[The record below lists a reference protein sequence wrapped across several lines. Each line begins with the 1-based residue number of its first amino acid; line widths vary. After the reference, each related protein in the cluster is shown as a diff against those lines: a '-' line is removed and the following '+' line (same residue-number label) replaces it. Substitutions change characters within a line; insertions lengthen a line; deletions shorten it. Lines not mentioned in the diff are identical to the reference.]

1 MEILKLRVNLGG
13 GEMKQFV
20 VIGLGR
26 FGTSVA
32 KTLAYKYYDVLAID
46 IDEEKIQEISDEVTH
61 AVELDATNKR
71 ALDDLGIN
79 NFDVAVVSIGED
91 IHANILTTLI
101 LKELGVKEVV
111 AKAQDSLHGRILTK
125 LGADRVVYPEHDM
138 GTRIANHLVSAQ
150 ILDYIELAPNYSVI
164 EIKASEKMYGRS
176 LLDLSLR
183 SKYGVNV
190 VAIKRGKKID
200 ISPQA
205 ETKIKAEDTLIVIGA
220 NDSLEA
226 LKKF

>member
-1 MEILKLRVNLGG
+1 
-13 GEMKQFV
+13 MKQFV

-26 FGTSVA
+26 FGASVA
-32 KTLAYKYYDVLAID
+32 RTLAYKYYDVLAID
-46 IDEEKIQEISDEVTH
+46 INEAKVQKISSEVTH
-61 AVELDATNKR
+61 AVKLDATNKQ
-71 ALDDLGIN
+71 ALENLGVN
-79 NFDVAVVSIGED
+79 NFDVGVVSIGED
-91 IHANILTTLI
+91 VHANILTTLI

-111 AKAQDSLHGRILTK
+111 AKAQDDLHGRILTK

-164 EIKASEKMYGRS
+164 EIKASQQMYENS
-176 LLDLSLR
+176 LLDLNLR
-183 SKYGVNV
+183 SKFGVNV

-205 ETKIKAEDTLIVIGA
+205 ETEIEEGDTLIVIGS
-220 NDSLEA
+220 NDSLEE
-226 LKKF
+226 LKNF

>member
-1 MEILKLRVNLGG
+1 MTW
-13 GEMKQFV
+13 GEKMKQFV

-26 FGTSVA
+26 FGASVA
-32 KTLAYKYYDVLAID
+32 RTLAYKYYDVLAID
-46 IDEEKIQEISDEVTH
+46 INEAKVQKISSEVTH
-61 AVELDATNKR
+61 AVKLDATNKQ
-71 ALDDLGIN
+71 ALENLGVN
-79 NFDVAVVSIGED
+79 NFDVGVVSIGED
-91 IHANILTTLI
+91 VHANILTTLI

-111 AKAQDSLHGRILTK
+111 AKAQDDLHGRILTK

-164 EIKASEKMYGRS
+164 EIKASQQMYENS
-176 LLDLSLR
+176 LLDLNLR
-183 SKYGVNV
+183 SKFGVNV

-205 ETKIKAEDTLIVIGA
+205 ETEIEEGDTLIVIGS
-220 NDSLEA
+220 NDSLEE
-226 LKKF
+226 LKNF

>member
-1 MEILKLRVNLGG
+1 
-13 GEMKQFV
+13 MKQFV

-46 IDEEKIQEISDEVTH
+46 IDETKVQEISAEVTH
-61 AVELDATNKR
+61 AVNLDATNKE
-71 ALDDLGIN
+71 ALNNLGVN
-79 NFDVAVVSIGED
+79 NFDIAVVSIGSD
-91 IHANILTTLI
+91 LQANILTTLI
-101 LKELGVKEVV
+101 LKELGVTEVV

-150 ILDYIELAPNYSVI
+150 ILDYIELAPNYSVL
-164 EIKASEKMYGRS
+164 EIKASPKMQEYS
-176 LLDLSLR
+176 LLDLNLR
-183 SKYGVNV
+183 NKFGVNV
-190 VAIKRGKKID
+190 VAIKRGEKID

-205 ETKIKAEDTLIVIGA
+205 ETKIKEDDTLIVIGA
-220 NDSLEA
+220 NDNLEK

>member
-1 MEILKLRVNLGG
+1 MEKI
-13 GEMKQFV
+13 KQFA

-32 KTLAYKYYDVLAID
+32 KTLAHKYYDVLAID
-46 IDEEKIQEISDEVTH
+46 IDEEKIQLISEDVTH
-61 AVELDATNKR
+61 AVTLDATNKR
-71 ALDDLGIN
+71 ALANLGVN

-101 LKELGVKEVV
+101 LKELGVKEVL
-111 AKAQDSLHGRILTK
+111 AKAQDNLHGRILTK
-125 LGADRVVYPEHDM
+125 VGADRVVYPEHDM

-150 ILDYIELAPNYSVI
+150 ILDYIELAPDYSVL
-164 EIKASEKMYGRS
+164 EMKASSKMYNNS

-183 SKYGVNV
+183 SKFGVNV
-190 VAIKRGKKID
+190 VAIKRDKKID

-205 ETKIKAEDTLIVIGA
+205 ETTIKEGDTLIVIGS
-220 NDSLEA
+220 NESLEE
-226 LKKF
+226 LRKF

>member
-1 MEILKLRVNLGG
+1 
-13 GEMKQFV
+13 MKQFV

-32 KTLAYKYYDVLAID
+32 KTLACKYYDVLAID
-46 IDEEKIQEISDEVTH
+46 INEEKVQKISDEVTH
-61 AVELDATNKR
+61 AVQLDATNNR
-71 ALDDLGIN
+71 ALDNLGVN
-79 NFDVAVVSIGED
+79 NFDVAVVSIGGD

-164 EIKASEKMYGRS
+164 EIKASERMYGRS
-176 LLDLSLR
+176 LLNLSLR
-183 SKYGVNV
+183 SRYGVNV

-205 ETKIKAEDTLIVIGA
+205 ETKIKEKDTLIVIGS
-220 NDSLEA
+220 NDSLED

>member
-1 MEILKLRVNLGG
+1 
-13 GEMKQFV
+13 MKQFV

-32 KTLAYKYYDVLAID
+32 KTLAYKYYDVLAVD
-46 IDEEKIQEISDEVTH
+46 INEEKVQLISEEVTH
-61 AVELDATNKR
+61 AVVLDATNKY
-71 ALDDLGIN
+71 ALDNLGVN

-91 IHANILTTLI
+91 VHANILTTLI

-125 LGADRVVYPEHDM
+125 VGADRVVYPEHDM
-138 GTRIANHLVSAQ
+138 GVRIANHLVSAQ
-150 ILDYIELAPNYSVI
+150 ILDYIQLAPNYSVI
-164 EIKASEKMYGRS
+164 EIKVSKKMYDKS
-176 LLDLSLR
+176 LLELSLR
-183 SKYGVNV
+183 SKFGVNV

-200 ISPQA
+200 ISPEA
-205 ETKIKAEDTLIVIGA
+205 ETTIKEKDTLIVIGS
-220 NDSLEA
+220 NDSLEQ